1 MLKRSDL
8 INIKNEF
15 ENKIDRNKFD
25 TSIIKDGLEKLLFNL
40 NSSNCESDSR
50 FVPYGRMLFLQEE
63 LNKNLDENNFID
75 SYFDISDYLSET
87 RNSANVNPEII
98 DKNIEYYN
106 DDIICSEEKKIL
118 IEMINKYLIAIN
130 KKEEMNY
137 MNNEEKK
144 AIAKEF
150 YDKLGLTNYT
160 LEVERDNEIN
170 ADFVWVPDTRGPG
183 GLIIGDNGDYLF
195 CQSMHD
201 FNYWKEEYK
210 KGVRTSG
217 GNDDSLKLSNGKYAE
232 DVETKEAFDNYMNK
246 VNRYNEQVANGKMPD
261 INMGDILNEYEN
273 KFYDEELE
281 NKIRKIKNDWD
292 NKPKD
297 DNLDKII
304 SDVDKKIDE
313 LDNKDDNNHFYKN
326 KEEDTIWWV
335 ENPDKVGEHLF
346 SFDKERIFNLFRDY
360 PNELTPEQKEIFDKE
375 NPYWA
380 DFFKDKK
387 E

>member
-87 RNSANVNPEII
+87 RNSANGNPEII

-137 MNNEEKK
+137 MNNEEK
-144 AIAKEF
+144 
-150 YDKLGLTNYT
+150 
-160 LEVERDNEIN
+160 
-170 ADFVWVPDTRGPG
+170 
-183 GLIIGDNGDYLF
+183 
-195 CQSMHD
+195 
-201 FNYWKEEYK
+201 
-210 KGVRTSG
+210 
-217 GNDDSLKLSNGKYAE
+217 
-232 DVETKEAFDNYMNK
+232 NK
-246 VNRYNEQVANGKMPD
+246 
-261 INMGDILNEYEN
+261 
-273 KFYDEELE
+273 
-281 NKIRKIKNDWD
+281 
-292 NKPKD
+292 
-297 DNLDKII
+297 
-304 SDVDKKIDE
+304 
-313 LDNKDDNNHFYKN
+313 NHFYKN

-380 DFFKDKK
+380 DFFKDRT